1 MMTNIKRL
9 HKSAAIHDGY
19 ATIMWLFVA
28 AMLSSLVMWVAEST
42 TYIYDWMAW
51 GMLVIIF
58 FVPGGVLLLI
68 LHLYHRYKIND
79 VLARACS
86 AALFNQEQFH
96 AVGKDLAISEN
107 FLIYVSK
114 LPVIVRRIDV
124 QGVHLMNNKI
134 ILSTVNGPFAY
145 VYPDE
150 TVIRTIE
157 TWAHAEWVCPVC
169 GAHMD
174 ASYVFCSECGY
185 HREVV
190 VEEGTKAD
198 KHRSILVVAMI
209 ILIVLAIVLVYCGM
223 AKPAE
228 RRMDLEPDGYLCV
241 PCEQML
247 NNEL

>member
-1 MMTNIKRL
+1 MMTNVKRL
-9 HKSAAIHDGY
+9 HRLSSLHDGY

-28 AMLSSLVMWVAEST
+28 AMLSSLVMWMADST
-42 TYIYDWMAW
+42 TCIYDWMVW
-51 GMLVIIF
+51 GILAIIF
-58 FVPGGVLLLI
+58 FLPGGVLLLI

-79 VLARACS
+79 VLARTCS
-86 AALFNQEQFH
+86 EALFKQEVFH
-96 AVGKDLAISEN
+96 AVGKDLAISDN

-150 TVIRTIE
+150 TVIRAIE
-157 TWAHAEWVCPVC
+157 TWAHAEWVCPAC

-190 VEEGTKAD
+190 VEKGTKENR
-198 KHRSILVVAMI
+198 HRPILVVAMI

-223 AKPAE
+223 AKPVE
-228 RRMDLEPDGYLCV
+228 RKMDLEPDGYLAV